1 MKKNQ
6 VTWAALGLLVVIAA
20 VAYFLTARTPG
31 TAAANAKGETAA
43 KANGKAGQPGKGV
56 AGPGAPTPV
65 QVVVVRPVTVQEDLQ
80 AVGSLQ
86 SNESVILRP
95 EVSGRIANIGFR
107 DGQVVKRGQL
117 LIGLDATLNEAEVA
131 QYKAEYD
138 LALSNLKR
146 SEDLAEQK
154 FISSSARE
162 TAASNAQVAEARLKL
177 SQARLSKMRIVSPFD
192 GIVGIRS
199 VSLGDYVKDGT
210 DLVNVEDVRI
220 LKVDFRLP
228 ERNLPQIRVGQAVEV
243 IADALPNQRWQ
254 GQIEAINP
262 RIDAAG
268 RSLELRARLDNTG
281 GQLRPGMFV
290 RVRVVIGE
298 RSNALLVPEEAIV
311 PQGSEF
317 FVFKVVE
324 GAARRL
330 PVRIGVRRDALV
342 EITEG
347 LAPGDQVVTAGMR
360 LSRDGQPVRILPADA
375 AAAGPTP
382 AANPAQA
389 GDAAKGGAPKGEAA
403 KGEAAKGEAAKGEV
417 KRGASAPV
425 GPAA

>member
-403 KGEAAKGEAAKGEV
+403 KGEAAKGEV